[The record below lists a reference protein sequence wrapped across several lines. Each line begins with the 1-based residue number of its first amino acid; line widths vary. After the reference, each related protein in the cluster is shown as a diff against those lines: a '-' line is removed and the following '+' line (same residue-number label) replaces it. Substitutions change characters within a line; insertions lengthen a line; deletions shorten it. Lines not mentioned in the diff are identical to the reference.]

1 MNIHAHSRTKLT
13 KISVRRVLISIT
25 SSACSSSD
33 YGIVMQRGPGGNEG
47 NLCASDPAHFHCR
60 TGCRELYALNDCFGR
75 TETFRSTLALGRMRP
90 LGEVHH
96 REGPMQTRRTF
107 QSASKASRPGYRSTL
122 QSFSASRIPESAS
135 GQTSILDGQHA
146 NPGRTT
152 RHSEVADM
160 QTRRHFGA
168 SASTP

>member
-1 MNIHAHSRTKLT
+1 MRPTWLT
-13 KISVRRVLISIT
+13 STAARVAGTL
-25 SSACSSSD
+25 
-33 YGIVMQRGPGGNEG
+33 R
-47 NLCASDPAHFHCR
+47 
-60 TGCRELYALNDCFGR
+60 LNDCYGG

-122 QSFSASRIPESAS
+122 ESLSASRSPESAS

-152 RHSEVADM
+152 RHSKVAAM
-160 QTRRHFGA
+160 QTRVTSGQAPRHRRKHAPAKGQVHLLDTQKPEAYCFPYRRLCG
-168 SASTP
+168 SLWTRSST